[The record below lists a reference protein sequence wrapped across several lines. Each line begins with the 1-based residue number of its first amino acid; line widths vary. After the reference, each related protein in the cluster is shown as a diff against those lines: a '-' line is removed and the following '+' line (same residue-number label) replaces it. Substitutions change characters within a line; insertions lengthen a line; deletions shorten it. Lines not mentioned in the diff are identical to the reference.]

1 MNNDMMKDLDQPSL
15 TRTAVIGGIASF
27 VLNLIFA
34 LIPFVAC
41 CLGFISPLLGL
52 AVGAGYTYF
61 TEGKGR
67 KVTPQSGAIG
77 GGIVGAVVGVAGAI
91 GAGIGSAMWSMF
103 LASDVGSAAA
113 GSAVSLVF
121 GIFAGIV
128 FGAILGVVG
137 GAGYAWYLHRNDTA
151 STPPPAM

>member
-61 TEGKGR
+61 SEGKGR

-77 GGIVGAVVGVAGAI
+77 GGIAGAVVGIAGAI
-91 GAGIGSAMWSMF
+91 GAGIGSAMWNLF
-103 LASDVGSAAA
+103 LASDTGSAMASSMV
-113 GSAVSLVF
+113 GLVF
-121 GIFAGIV
+121 QIFAGVV

-137 GAGYAWYLHRNDTA
+137 GAGYAWYLHRNDTPA
-151 STPPPAM
+151 TPPPAM